1 MIFLDHILLAQARKI
16 TTGANIHHVRQMI
29 FAYEQAV
36 ILHNAGRPAHRT
48 YQNEY
53 ELALRRLVA
62 EETAKVKAQK
72 TKA

>member
-1 MIFLDHILLAQARKI
+1 
-16 TTGANIHHVRQMI
+16 MI

-36 ILHNAGRPAHRT
+36 ILHNTGRPAHRT

-62 EETAKVKAQK
+62 GETATVKARK